1 MGAHR
6 RSPDRCGV
14 DELLARKLADHH
26 DAAALDKTG
35 HRLTPAEREQA
46 FAWARGTVRA
56 ARRLGLPL
64 PTPQPER
71 RPVMTSTAL
80 GTTAQTD
87 TRARMDNRERSPEHR
102 AAVVAGLR
110 GLADLLD
117 AHPQLRCPYSVRV
130 SVSTIGDSPE
140 AERAEVDSVA
150 ALLRVPVVDDRHY
163 FAEKHFGPV
172 AYVVAHI
179 PDHCRRN
186 YQSALS
192 YQDNLA
198 PGEQGA

>member
-1 MGAHR
+1 MGAHG
-6 RSPDRCGV
+6 RSANRCGV
-14 DELLARKLADHH
+14 DELLARELAAHH
-26 DAAALDKTG
+26 DVTALDTAG

-46 FAWARGTVRA
+46 LAWARGTIRA

-71 RPVMTSTAL
+71 RPVMTRPALSTSKQT
-80 GTTAQTD
+80 GT
-87 TRARMDNRERSPEHR
+87 RSRMDDREHSPEHR
-102 AAVVAGLR
+102 AAVVAGLLA
-110 GLADLLD
+110 LADLLD

-140 AERAEVDSVA
+140 AERAEVDAAA
-150 ALLRVPVVDDRHY
+150 ALLGVPVVDDRHY
-163 FAEKHFGPV
+163 FAEKHFGAV

-179 PDHCRRN
+179 PDQCRRN

-192 YQDNLA
+192 YQDNFA
-198 PGEQGA
+198 PDEQGA